1 MTSRSPAPERPGAFR
16 GPPGRAKTAQRGAK
30 SGPRAAKTAQRA
42 AQERLRSG
50 PPGHRAKLPPK
61 SSPEA
66 SRRPFRCPRGSIF
79 DPPGADLA
87 DKTSYI
93 FHETSYT
100 CKDYD
105 AESAA
110 FREAVS
116 LASRP
121 FESTGPEA
129 KKARKCKNRN
139 PANKAIQTI
148 AGPEAPG

>member
-1 MTSRSPAPERPGAFR
+1 MAPPEWSHGAPGVPPGLDF
-16 GPPGRAKTAQRGAK
+16 GPPGD
-30 SGPRAAKTAQRA
+30 
-42 AQERLRSG
+42 L
-50 PPGHRAKLPPK
+50 
-61 SSPEA
+61 
-66 SRRPFRCPRGSIF
+66 RGSIF

-129 KKARKCKNRN
+129 KKARKGKNRN